1 MKSIKTN
8 PVQTY
13 SQLYSDFA
21 KMSISTKDQENN
33 LEQNYV
39 GANPYSFSTPQ
50 RVKQYY
56 PQISQNKIKRK
67 LTGVDVYS
75 TFRKKRKSRTNPIYV
90 HYPRQLFQA
99 DCVYFTDKKFTR
111 RGSGN
116 KGCKYLLVII
126 DCYTKYVW
134 VKALR
139 SLKCKE
145 TIQAFGELFNSIK
158 PPETLQTDQGKEFSC
173 QEMKNFLKQKKVFHY
188 FSYGD
193 RKSSIVE
200 RVNRSLQNII
210 YPLMYARRTHKW
222 VELLPEMLQ
231 IYNSRKHRT
240 INMSPENAEKDENK
254 IRLAKTYRERYNLV
268 GVKKPQFRK
277 GELVRL
283 QMKAK
288 GGIKRREYLQSFT
301 EDKYLIDRVLT
312 KLPIPMYKVRKLNGD
327 KVQGGSF
334 YAWEL
339 SRTTS

>member
-1 MKSIKTN
+1 
-8 PVQTY
+8 
-13 SQLYSDFA
+13 
-21 KMSISTKDQENN
+21 
-33 LEQNYV
+33 
-39 GANPYSFSTPQ
+39 
-50 RVKQYY
+50 
-56 PQISQNKIKRK
+56 
-67 LTGVDVYS
+67 
-75 TFRKKRKSRTNPIYV
+75 
-90 HYPRQLFQA
+90 
-99 DCVYFTDKKFTR
+99 
-111 RGSGN
+111 
-116 KGCKYLLVII
+116 
-126 DCYTKYVW
+126 
-134 VKALR
+134 
-139 SLKCKE
+139 
-145 TIQAFGELFNSIK
+145 
-158 PPETLQTDQGKEFSC
+158 
-173 QEMKNFLKQKKVFHY
+173 MKNFLKQKKVFHY

-339 SRTTS
+339 SRTTSWLEWKWNNKLCTHPPLEVKIWLCYFTFIVRCSKCIYLNMFYSEIKNCGYIWKFYKDPCCALCIRLD